1 MAKGNLFQGM
11 ARGKVGDVV
20 LSRLDGQ
27 QVSRVRNRNPKNPKT
42 RKQMVQRAIAAN
54 IQRLYSLGYDIL
66 DHSFEGQAVGR
77 GNQRAFAKKNMKILR
92 NLVVADLNAGSTPAE
107 CVGRV
112 GLPGISVGVPF
123 VGMQVSSGKLNQRAF
138 SLSPSGNNGTFM
150 PTTPDAGF
158 GDMTVP
164 QWLASVGAQADD
176 IFTFIVFRVPTATGA
191 PVARITSVPLSDYAD
206 LWNTIFTYAQLKVKA
221 SAESSAL
228 TMAAATIADVFDI
241 VGAGIDGTDILNEGI
256 LVSDVTQASEI
267 GDACLCACI
276 MSRENEGVR
285 STETL
290 ELVGPSTFGIS
301 SYYIEDGWQEGGAVI
316 DGAELILEGEN
327 F

>member
-1 MAKGNLFQGM
+1 M

-42 RKQMVQRAIAAN
+42 LKQCVQRAIAAN

-66 DHSFEGQAVGR
+66 DHSFEGKEVGR
-77 GNQRAFAKKNMKILR
+77 GNQRAFAKKNMSILR
-92 NLVVADLNAGSTPAE
+92 NLVVADLNAGTAPAD

-123 VGMQVSSGKLNQRAF
+123 PGMQVSSGKLTQRAF
-138 SLSPSGNNGTFM
+138 SLSTTGVVGVFM
-150 PTTPDAGF
+150 PATPDAGF
-158 GDMTVP
+158 GDMTIP
-164 QWLASVGAQADD
+164 QWLATVGAKADD
-176 IFTFIVFRVPTATGA
+176 IFTFVVFRVPTATGS
-191 PVARITSVPLSDYAD
+191 VMARITSVPLSDYAD
-206 LWNTIFTYAQLKVKA
+206 LYNTIFAYAQLKVKA
-221 SAESSAL
+221 SAETSAT
-228 TMAAATIADVFDI
+228 TMANATIADVFDI
-241 VGAGIDGTDILNEGI
+241 VGAGIDGTDSLDEGI
-256 LVSDVTQASEI
+256 SVISVTQASEE

-285 STETL
+285 STEFL
-290 ELVGPSTFGIS
+290 EKVGPSAYGIA
-301 SYYIEDGWQEGGAVI
+301 SYYIADGWQEGGAVI
-316 DGAELILEGEN
+316 DGADLILEGEN